1 MNRSCKNVSRPAI
14 PKPIRQTVNTMN
26 SLSLTE
32 KKLLL
37 ECRTRR
43 HFFRDCGLG
52 LGAMALADLAGAS
65 QSVSQP
71 AQPHYQPKAK
81 NVIYLFMA
89 GAPSQLDL
97 FDEKPELRKLEGKPL
112 PRSVIGEQRF
122 AFIDPDAGVLS
133 PRFDF
138 AQYGQSGA
146 RLSSVLPHLREVVDD
161 IAIIK
166 GMHTDQFNHA
176 PAQIFLNTGSPQLGR
191 PSMGSWAVYGLGSE
205 SRDLPGFV
213 VLNSGGG
220 LSGGAACW
228 SSGFMP
234 SVYAGVPFRSE
245 GDPILSLSN
254 PPGVSR
260 GLQGH
265 TVDLVNR
272 LNRMTFDH
280 VGDPEILTRIENY
293 EKAFRMQTSGPELAD
308 LSSESKETLAMYGI
322 SGNGGSFARNC
333 LLARR
338 LIERGTRFVQLYHVG
353 WDHHSNVEGGLKSQ
367 CAQTDQASAA
377 LIKDLKQRGMLE
389 DTLVIWGGEFGRT
402 AMVEASAAL
411 GRSAGRDHHPHA
423 FTIWMAGGGI
433 RSGITVGQT
442 DELGYYV
449 VEDPVHIHDLQATIL
464 HLLGLD
470 HERLTYRFKGRDFR
484 LTDVH
489 GRVFDRILS

>member
-1 MNRSCKNVSRPAI
+1 MKSELERG
-14 PKPIRQTVNTMN
+14 
-26 SLSLTE
+26 
-32 KKLLL
+32 LL
-37 ECRTRR
+37 ETRTRR

-52 LGAMALADLAGAS
+52 LGSIALADLSRGGSMAIGAEA
-65 QSVSQP
+65 P
-71 AQPHYQPKAK
+71 RIAHYPSRVR

-97 FDEKPELRKLEGKPL
+97 FDEKPALRKLEGKPL

-133 PRFDF
+133 PRFSF
-138 AQYGQSGA
+138 AKHGQSGA
-146 RLSSVLPHLREVVDD
+146 SLSSVLPHISEIADE
-161 IAIIK
+161 IAIVK
-166 GMHTDQFNHA
+166 SVHTDQFNHA

-191 PSMGSWAVYGLGSE
+191 PSMGSWAVYGLGSD

-220 LSGGAACW
+220 LSAGAACW

-234 SVYAGVPFRSE
+234 SVYSGVPFRSD

-254 PPGVSR
+254 PSGIDRP
-260 GLQGH
+260 LQGH
-265 TVDLVNR
+265 TIDFINQ
-272 LNRMTFDH
+272 LNHQTFEH
-280 VGDPEILTRIENY
+280 IGDPEILTRIRNY
-293 EKAFRMQTSGPELAD
+293 EQAFRMQVSGPELVN
-308 LSSESKETLAMYGI
+308 LSSESKATLDMYGI
-322 SGNGGSFARNC
+322 QGNGGSFARNC

-338 LIERGTRFVQLYHVG
+338 MIERGVRFVQLYHVG
-353 WDHHSNVEGGLKSQ
+353 WDHHSNVEGGLKGQ
-367 CAQTDQASAA
+367 CGQTDQASAA
-377 LIKDLKQRGMLE
+377 LVKDLRQRGMLD

-411 GRSAGRDHHPHA
+411 GRSAGRDHHSHA

-433 RSGITVGQT
+433 RKGVTIGET

-449 VEDPVHIHDLQATIL
+449 VKDPMHVHDLQATVL

-489 GRVFDRILS
+489 GKVFDKILA